1 MPHIVESC
9 IVGETRSAHTI
20 RFQTL
25 GSLQVLNGFRDCAPK
40 TPKVLQVLALLLVR
54 ANRIVPTGSLIN
66 ELWGDHGP
74 RSAVTTIHTYICQLR
89 KLIEREN
96 LVADSSAMLVTQS
109 PGYLLRVEPGQL
121 DLQDF
126 WNLRQEGREYLA
138 QGRFTEASL
147 SLRAALSL
155 WVENPLLNVKLGPQ
169 LSAYVVKLEEEHRN
183 TLQSAIEAEIEIGLH
198 RELVPELR
206 SLTTLY
212 PSDEWLHRKLMVV
225 LDRSGRRGDAL
236 QVYRILRGTLAAEL
250 GIDPAPETQQTHQ
263 QLLS

>member
-1 MPHIVESC
+1 MELPATSERGST
-9 IVGETRSAHTI
+9 GNI

-25 GSLQVLNGFRDCAPK
+25 GSLQVINGFRDCAPR

-54 ANRIVPTGSLIN
+54 ANRVVPTRSLIK
-66 ELWGDHGP
+66 ELWGEHGP

-96 LVADSSAMLVTQS
+96 LVAESSAMLVTQS

-126 WNLRQEGREYLA
+126 WNLRQEGREHLA
-138 QGRFTEASL
+138 RGRFTAASQ

-155 WVENPLLNVKLGPQ
+155 WIEHPLLNVKLGPH
-169 LSAYVVKLEEEHRN
+169 LSAHVVKLEEERRN
-183 TLQSAIEAEIEIGLH
+183 TLQSAIEAELELDLH
-198 RELVPELR
+198 RELIPELR

-212 PSDEWLHRKLMVV
+212 PSDEWLHRMLMVA

-236 QVYRILRGTLAAEL
+236 QVYQILRGTLAAEL
-250 GIDPAPETQQTHQ
+250 GIDPAPETQQAHQ
-263 QLLS
+263 QLLR

>member
-1 MPHIVESC
+1 MSHVVDSC
-9 IVGETRSAHTI
+9 ITRETYSSNSI

-25 GSLQVLNGFRDCAPK
+25 GSLQVINGFRDCAPR

-54 ANRIVPTGSLIN
+54 SNRVVPTGSLIN
-66 ELWGDHGP
+66 ELWGEHGP

-96 LVADSSAMLVTQS
+96 LVAESSAMLVTQS
-109 PGYLLRVEPGQL
+109 PGYLFRVEPGQL

-126 WNLRQEGREYLA
+126 WKLRQEGREHLA
-138 QGRFTEASL
+138 RGRFHAASL

-169 LSAYVVKLEEEHRN
+169 LSAYVVKLEEERRN
-183 TLQSAIEAEIEIGLH
+183 TLQSAIEAEIELGLH

-236 QVYRILRGTLAAEL
+236 QVYQILRSTLAAEL

-263 QLLS
+263 QLLR